1 MSPGV
6 AFELRT
12 AARFCPPTR
21 ADTPVSGVVQQ
32 QGAYNSV
39 EYFVRASNLKQS
51 AGQGVWK
58 RGNPMNIR
66 GWKVVVISASLT
78 VAMSGCETLDA
89 YTQESKT
96 SDTTKGAVIGAI
108 AGAVVGLASG
118 DDAVE
123 RRQRALIL
131 AGVGALAGGAIGN
144 YMDRQEAELRAE
156 LQGSGVSVTRIGDNI
171 TLNMPG
177 NVTFATDSSDLSPAF
192 FDVLNS
198 VSKVLTEFDQTVVE
212 VAGHTDSTGS
222 DAYNQSLSERRA
234 GSVRQY
240 LQSQQISSQRLI
252 TIGLGESMP
261 VADNTTNAGRQANR
275 RVEITMVPVTS

>member
-1 MSPGV
+1 MT
-6 AFELRT
+6 LRT
-12 AARFCPPTR
+12 LKIVAVAA
-21 ADTPVSGVVQQ
+21 A
-32 QGAYNSV
+32 
-39 EYFVRASNLKQS
+39 
-51 AGQGVWK
+51 
-58 RGNPMNIR
+58 
-66 GWKVVVISASLT
+66 LT
-78 VAMSGCETLDA
+78 GLAGCETLDP

-96 SDTTKGAVIGAI
+96 SSATKGAVIGAV

-123 RRQRALIL
+123 RRQRALIG

-156 LQGSGVSVTRIGDNI
+156 LQGTGVSVTRIGDNI

-192 FDVLNS
+192 FDVLTS
-198 VSKVLTEFDQTVVE
+198 VGKVLDEFDQTVVE

-234 GSVRQY
+234 SSVAAY
-240 LQSQQISSQRLI
+240 LQSQGLDSQRLI

-261 VADNTTNAGRQANR
+261 VADNSTQAGRQANR
-275 RVEITMVPVTS
+275 RVEITLVPVTT

>member
-1 MSPGV
+1 M
-6 AFELRT
+6 
-12 AARFCPPTR
+12 
-21 ADTPVSGVVQQ
+21 
-32 QGAYNSV
+32 NSKG
-39 EYFVRASNLKQS
+39 LK
-51 AGQGVWK
+51 
-58 RGNPMNIR
+58 
-66 GWKVVVISASLT
+66 VILVSASLT
-78 VAMSGCETLDA
+78 IAASGCQTLDP
-89 YTQESKT
+89 YTQESET
-96 SDTTKGAVIGAI
+96 SKATRGAVIGAI

-123 RRQRALIL
+123 RRQRALIG
-131 AGVGALAGGAIGN
+131 AGVGALAGVAIGG
-144 YMDRQEAELRAE
+144 YMDRQEAKLRAE
-156 LQGSGVSVTRIGDNI
+156 LQGTGVSVTRIGDNI

-198 VSKVLTEFDQTVVE
+198 VSTVLTEYDKTVVE

-222 DAYNQSLSERRA
+222 DSYNQSLSVRRA
-234 GSVRQY
+234 SSVGQF

-261 VADNTTNAGRQANR
+261 VADNGSNSGRQANR

>member
-1 MSPGV
+1 MK
-6 AFELRT
+6 LRT
-12 AARFCPPTR
+12 LRIIVAAT
-21 ADTPVSGVVQQ
+21 
-32 QGAYNSV
+32 
-39 EYFVRASNLKQS
+39 
-51 AGQGVWK
+51 
-58 RGNPMNIR
+58 
-66 GWKVVVISASLT
+66 SLT
-78 VAMSGCETLDA
+78 VGLGGCETLDP

-96 SDTTKGAVIGAI
+96 SSATKGAVIGAV

-123 RRQRALIL
+123 RRQRALIG

-156 LQGSGVSVTRIGDNI
+156 LQGTGVSVTRIGDNI

-192 FDVLNS
+192 FDVLAS
-198 VSKVLTEFDQTVVE
+198 VGKVLSEFDQTVVE

-222 DAYNQSLSERRA
+222 DAYNQALSERRSS
-234 GSVRQY
+234 SVAAY
-240 LQSQQISSQRLI
+240 LQSQGVNPQRLI

-261 VADNTTNAGRQANR
+261 VADNATAEGRQANR